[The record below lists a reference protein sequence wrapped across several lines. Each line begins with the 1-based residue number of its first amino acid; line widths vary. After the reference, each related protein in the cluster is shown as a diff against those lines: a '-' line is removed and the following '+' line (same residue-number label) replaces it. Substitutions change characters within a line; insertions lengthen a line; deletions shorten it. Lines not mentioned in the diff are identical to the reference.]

1 MKEVAKMAASAPH
14 HNRSEREPKRVTIR
28 VQRGYTYDYYCCP
41 SSSTYHY
48 HHHYYT
54 ISTINTVETT
64 ININTAVRNQQWTP
78 YRIPLLFPRLQ
89 NNANLRKVNPPS
101 AKEPIICSTCGCP
114 GNLIKAKTE
123 ISCIGLWSVPSRRSK
138 GEERERDEKKEWRRD
153 EKGT

>member
-64 ININTAVRNQQWTP
+64 ININTAVRNQQ
-78 YRIPLLFPRLQ
+78 
-89 NNANLRKVNPPS
+89 
-101 AKEPIICSTCGCP
+101 
-114 GNLIKAKTE
+114 
-123 ISCIGLWSVPSRRSK
+123 
-138 GEERERDEKKEWRRD
+138 
-153 EKGT
+153 